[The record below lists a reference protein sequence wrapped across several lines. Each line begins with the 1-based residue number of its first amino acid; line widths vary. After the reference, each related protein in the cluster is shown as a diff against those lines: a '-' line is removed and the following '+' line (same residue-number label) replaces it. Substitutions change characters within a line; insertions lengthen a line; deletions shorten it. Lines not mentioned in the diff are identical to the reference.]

1 MDLQQLHGAW
11 LIDKPEGI
19 SSFGV
24 IESIQR
30 VLRTRTGLKK
40 SELPALGHGGTLD
53 PFATGLLVVCV
64 GRAVKLTRW
73 FLDSEK
79 TYSGRIRFGETT
91 IPGDPTDPVSES
103 GLKLPGN
110 ITDIQQAAATF
121 VGRNYEQ
128 TPPMHSAKK
137 QGGKALYELARK
149 GIEVERK
156 AKLCRISQFEIAQ
169 FQGPHPSPQSGSPV
183 ATCTFLT
190 RVTAGTYIRV
200 LAQDLGVALGTRAML
215 ETLRREGSGPKNLRD
230 ALPLAD
236 LLARIESGRPTADLT
251 DTPFWIPF
259 DRVMDGLF
267 PEVALGPEEIRDQKK
282 KKKAGIPGWA
292 NRAGTSH
299 DIRTLL
305 LRDEASRLHAVLER
319 DDSGHWD
326 IARVFP
332 QS

>member
-1 MDLQQLHGAW
+1 MDLQQFHGAW

-30 VLRTRTGLKK
+30 AMRTRTGLKK
-40 SELPALGHGGTLD
+40 SQLPALGHGGTLD

-79 TYSGRIRFGETT
+79 TYSGRIRLGETT

-103 GLKLPGN
+103 GFEPPK
-110 ITDIQQAAATF
+110 DINEVGTAAATF
-121 VGRNYEQ
+121 VGRDYDQ

-149 GIEVERK
+149 GIEVERR
-156 AKLCRISQFEIAQ
+156 AKRCWISRFEVDQ

-183 ATCTFLT
+183 ATCAFLT

-215 ETLRREGSGPKNLRD
+215 ETLRREGSGPKRLAD

-236 LLARIESGRPTADLT
+236 LLARIETGRSPADITAA
-251 DTPFWIPF
+251 PYWIPF
-259 DRVMDGLF
+259 DRVLDGLF
-267 PEVALGPEEIRDQKK
+267 PEVALGPEEIRDLHHG
-282 KKKAGIPGWA
+282 KKAGIPDWVA
-292 NRAGTSH
+292 RSSTSPAPG
-299 DIRTLL
+299 TLL
-305 LRDEASRLHAVLER
+305 LRDPTSHLHAVLER
-319 DDSGHWD
+319 DNSGHWD

-332 QS
+332 QG

>member
-1 MDLQQLHGAW
+1 MDLLQLHGAW

-24 IESIQR
+24 IEAIQR
-30 VLRTRTGLKK
+30 ALRTRTGLKK
-40 SELPALGHGGTLD
+40 SALPSLGHGGTLD

-103 GLKLPGN
+103 GLELPA
-110 ITDIQQAAATF
+110 DIADTRLAAATF
-121 VGRNYEQ
+121 VGRDYEQ

-156 AKLCRISQFEIAQ
+156 AKTCQVSHFEIDQ
-169 FQGPHPSPQSGSPV
+169 FQGPHPSPQSGAPV
-183 ATCTFLT
+183 TTCEFLT

-215 ETLRREGSGPKNLRD
+215 ETLRREGSGPKQLRD
-230 ALPLAD
+230 ALPLAE
-236 LLARIESGRPTADLT
+236 LLARLETGGSPANITSA
-251 DTPFWIPF
+251 PFWIPF
-259 DRVMDGLF
+259 DRVMEGLF
-267 PEVALGPEEIRDQKK
+267 PEVELGPDEIRDLHHG
-282 KKKAGIPGWA
+282 KKAGIPVWVARA
-292 NRAGTSH
+292 NTSPASGTL
-299 DIRTLL
+299 I
-305 LRDEASRLHAVLER
+305 LRDQASRLHAVLER
-319 DDSGHWD
+319 NEVGHWD

-332 QS
+332 QA